1 MKDKFSKEYIEFL
14 EKNKIL
20 PLKEAADLLNLHPST
35 LRNFAKSNVVKTIKL
50 GKKFYF
56 NIEDIKNG
64 NYVKPN
70 LPDGCI
76 VNNGHIKINVGR
88 DFPSADNNG
97 YIALHR
103 LIMEA
108 NLLRRLNSNEI
119 VIQKDNNTYN
129 NQINNLEIQ
138 KNA

>member
-1 MKDKFSKEYIEFL
+1 
-14 EKNKIL
+14 
-20 PLKEAADLLNLHPST
+20 LHPST
-35 LRNFAKSNVVKTIKL
+35 LRNFAKSNIVKTVKI

-56 NIEDIKNG
+56 NIEDIKNE
-64 NYVKPN
+64 NYIKPD
-70 LPDGCI
+70 LPSGCI
-76 VNNGHIKINVGR
+76 INNGHIKINVGK

-108 NLLRRLNSNEI
+108 KLLRRLNSDEI
-119 VIQKDNNTYN
+119 VTQKDKNTYN
-129 NQINNLEIQ
+129 NQINNLEIR